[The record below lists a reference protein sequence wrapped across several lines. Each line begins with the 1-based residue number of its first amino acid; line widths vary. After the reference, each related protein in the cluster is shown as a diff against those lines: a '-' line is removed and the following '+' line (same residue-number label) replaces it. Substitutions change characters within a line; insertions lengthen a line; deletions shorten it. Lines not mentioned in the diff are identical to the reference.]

1 MGSDISSWFDRG
13 VEQKKDF
20 MVIEYDDWDDFPIY
34 YDLEDLTL
42 FRDKIRQFSGV
53 MEVYD
58 LRKDKLTQL
67 KQFRCFSYPD
77 LEEIKSANKP
87 ISKKPISKK
96 PKIQEV
102 RRSERISNKSRVNY
116 NKF

>member
-1 MGSDISSWFDRG
+1 
-13 VEQKKDF
+13 
-20 MVIEYDDWDDFPIY
+20 
-34 YDLEDLTL
+34 
-42 FRDKIRQFSGV
+42 
-53 MEVYD
+53 
-58 LRKDKLTQL
+58 
-67 KQFRCFSYPD
+67 

-116 NKF
+116 NKFY